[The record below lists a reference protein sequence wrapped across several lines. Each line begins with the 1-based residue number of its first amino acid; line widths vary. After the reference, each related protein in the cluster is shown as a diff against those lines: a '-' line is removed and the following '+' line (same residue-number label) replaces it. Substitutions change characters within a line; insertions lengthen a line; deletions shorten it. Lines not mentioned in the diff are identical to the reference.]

1 MKNKILANLS
11 YWLCGFLGIWQ
22 FILLAIP
29 YLASFAKYDGV
40 RETYGT
46 ASGYQIMRLW
56 DGGFSGVMSALLQIF
71 ILVLG
76 IVMLV
81 YGACGILKSVGVF
94 EKFPDKLGKC
104 SMKKWGEIALYA
116 YVGLNVLL
124 FIFLIVLTAQNTYT
138 YEYTDGTKLK
148 SGIAFSAGMFIT
160 LAFVIGAPVALK
172 WLEAKCP
179 VDEGEAAIMR
189 AYICTKCGKKTK
201 KGAKFCSECGGEV
214 EEKVNAGYACTQC
227 GAKAKEGDNFC
238 SSCGG
243 KIEPVQYERE
253 VSTPVEEVA
262 TDEKTEESA
271 TEEVATTEV
280 PVEETATE
288 EKAE

>member
-22 FILLAIP
+22 FVLLAIP

-104 SMKKWGEIALYA
+104 SMKKCGEIALYVYA
-116 YVGLNVLL
+116 GLNVLL
-124 FIFLIVLTAQNTYT
+124 FIFLIIVTAENTYT
-138 YEYTDGTKLK
+138 YEMYDGEKYK
-148 SGIAFSAGMFIT
+148 AGIAFSAGMFIT

-172 WLEAKCP
+172 LLEAKCP
-179 VDEGEAAIMR
+179 VDENEAATKYT
-189 AYICTKCGKKTK
+189 YICTKCGKKAK

-214 EEKVNAGYACTQC
+214 EENVDVGYACTQC
-227 GAKAKEGDNFC
+227 GAKAKKGDNFC
-238 SSCGG
+238 SACGG
-243 KIEPVQYERE
+243 KVAPVQYERK

-262 TDEKTEESA
+262 MDEKTTESA
-271 TEEVATTEV
+271 TEEVA
-280 PVEETATE
+280 ATD